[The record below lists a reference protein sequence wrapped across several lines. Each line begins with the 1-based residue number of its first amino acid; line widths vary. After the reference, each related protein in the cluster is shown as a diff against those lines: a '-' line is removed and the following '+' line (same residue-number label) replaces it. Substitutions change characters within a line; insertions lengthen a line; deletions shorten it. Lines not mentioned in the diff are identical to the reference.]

1 MTRIERM
8 GRFLAVATGNFVH
21 NLLRTEGEP
30 SYFERTVVSDDLLT
44 ERGRD
49 QFLAMAAERGEELTT
64 DLDTFLT
71 GLLPAERATSGKK
84 YGVGIYFFE
93 EKILVHPEGI
103 ARTAGADDLLDDR
116 KSNATGEVD
125 VLNMMRRK

>member
-1 MTRIERM
+1 VTRIERVS
-8 GRFLAVATGNFVH
+8 RFLAVATGNFVH
-21 NLLRTEGEP
+21 NLLRSADEP

-93 EKILVHPEGI
+93 EKVLGHPEAE
-103 ARTAGADDLLDDR
+103 ART
-116 KSNATGEVD
+116 SGED
-125 VLNMMRRK
+125 N

>member
-1 MTRIERM
+1 M

-21 NLLRTEGEP
+21 NLLRSEDQP
-30 SYFERTVVSDDLLT
+30 SYFERTVVSDDLLS

-64 DLDTFLT
+64 DLDTYLT
-71 GLLPAERATSGKK
+71 GLLPAERGTSGKK

-93 EKILVHPEGI
+93 EKALGHPEVQ
-103 ARTAGADDLLDDR
+103 ARTSGVDDLGDNR
-116 KSNATGEVD
+116 KTDAI
-125 VLNMMRRK
+125 

>member
-1 MTRIERM
+1 
-8 GRFLAVATGNFVH
+8 LAVATGNFVH
-21 NLLRTEGEP
+21 NLLRSEGEP

-71 GLLPAERATSGKK
+71 GLVPAERATAGKK
-84 YGVGIYFFE
+84 YGVGIYLFE
-93 EKILVHPEGI
+93 EKTLGNPEGL

-116 KSNATGEVD
+116 KTNATGEVD
-125 VLNMMRRK
+125 VLNIVRQK